1 MRHWFFIKRTKSKPC
16 LQLMKSKSFK
26 DVRVFRWWNSSG
38 KVSKKKC
45 QCHPEKAAIEN
56 LKGGENL
63 TGHCCIIWVSFF
75 WIVRLYLYNSY
86 VN

>member
-1 MRHWFFIKRTKSKPC
+1 MKFF
-16 LQLMKSKSFK
+16 
-26 DVRVFRWWNSSG
+26 G
-38 KVSKKKC
+38 KGVQKKC

-56 LKGGENL
+56 LKGGENV

-75 WIVRLYLYNSY
+75 LIVRLYLYNSY